1 MAEDAIA
8 TGRLVGC
15 PPLPAMAERLREA
28 GLTVVE
34 GRHALRCGDLVLRSN
49 PGRPEELQITGD
61 HADTDTGA
69 LVAQAARL
77 SLALDALGIGHA
89 IDVHGPDES
98 LAAAFPAGAGRS
110 RIGAGR

>member
-28 GLTVVE
+28 GLPVVE
-34 GRHALRCGDLVLRSN
+34 GRHALRCGHLVLRSD
-49 PGRPEELQITGD
+49 PGLMEELQVAGD
-61 HADTDTGA
+61 HADTGA
-69 LVAQAARL
+69 LVAQAKRL
-77 SLALDALGIGHA
+77 SQALDALGIGHA

-98 LAAAFPAGAGRS
+98 LAAAFPAGTGRG
-110 RIGAGR
+110 RIRAKR

>member
-15 PPLPAMAERLREA
+15 PPLPALAERLREA
-28 GLTVVE
+28 GLPVVE
-34 GRHALRCGDLVLRSN
+34 GRHALRCGDLVLRSD
-49 PGRPEELQITGD
+49 PGLMEELQVTGD
-61 HADTDTGA
+61 HADTGA
-69 LVAQAARL
+69 LVAQATRL
-77 SLALDALGIGHA
+77 SQALDALGIGHA

-98 LAAAFPAGAGRS
+98 LAAAFPAGAGRG